1 MELSVHHLYEVLSRA
16 PAYLNCKFRSVSPEV
31 DFSME
36 LNYCRQ
42 QARNMLQRG
51 DMHVFAFPDVPAPMG
66 MDFYHLFDNGPSPG
80 LPIQFLNLFN
90 SYWRILASWNGLVL
104 IEFEIVDSKPPKP
117 CICNPVTG
125 YWALLRSPME
135 DSKNRHE
142 LGMQIVFVPSD
153 TVGNDY
159 KLICIAGVEHRWLPP
174 YVIKEFNFVEYDWQV
189 IEGDLNFG
197 LRGLE
202 LDQVAV
208 VNDTLYIMS
217 TTIDYS
223 DGEHSVSEDNP
234 PPFIGKYSFGE
245 KKKSTLPL
253 PIEAAQDPFHGEYGV
268 FKWGSR
274 WTSTESLCLVR
285 NIGPTFTF
293 WTSSLEGAPGSWV
306 LIQNLNI
313 GQLGIL
319 DDLIKGF
326 TVVNG
331 ECLIFATRFAV
342 YGFNV
347 NGDYPWKFKVL
358 GPNTRKTYVKFI
370 SYSSTFRPINS
381 SIKTTFRNLLALLTI

>member
-16 PAYLNCKFRSVSPEV
+16 PAYLNCKFRSVSPVV

-104 IEFEIVDSKPPKP
+104 VEFEIVD
-117 CICNPVTG
+117 T
-125 YWALLRSPME
+125 
-135 DSKNRHE
+135 
-142 LGMQIVFVPSD
+142 
-153 TVGNDY
+153 
-159 KLICIAGVEHRWLPP
+159 GVEHRWLPP

-202 LDQVAV
+202 LYQVAV

-223 DGEHSVSEDNP
+223 DEEHSVSEDNP

-285 NIGPTFTF
+285 NIGSTFTF

-358 GPNTRKTYVKFI
+358 GPNTRNTYVKFI
-370 SYSSTFRPINS
+370 SYSSTFRPVNS
-381 SIKTTFRNLLALLTI
+381 SIQTTFRNLLALLTI